1 MAQKPLL
8 TVDKHF
14 FSANESV
21 RFWISVSSPDPIPES
36 VWESGVVHIVR
47 PDGSRFDQH
56 VSSPIDGDPS
66 RGYKGGWGLG
76 PVPYLLGTYRVSFEF
91 AGKTSEEQALE
102 IVPNALARGVQAYW
116 VFKQSRDAVLRV
128 ENHTGR
134 IVRFAELGLIGS
146 EVGISVSQ
154 DQPRSMDSRFVPE
167 SVISPPHITPEYSFD
182 NLDWNNM
189 SRWPMV
195 SVPPGQSVERTI
207 ALDAAF
213 PFQKNQDYDVRLGV
227 TLTLFIGEAGDPE
240 APLFPER
247 RIVQGTSRLRWQEL
261 IRPR

>member
-1 MAQKPLL
+1 MAQTPVL

-14 FSANESV
+14 FSANEAV
-21 RFWISVSSPDPIPES
+21 RFWIGVSSLGPIPPS
-36 VWESGVVHIVR
+36 VRESGVVHIIR
-47 PDGSRFDQH
+47 PDGSKFDQH

-76 PVPYLLGTYRVSFEF
+76 PGPYLLGAYRVSFEF
-91 AGKTSEEQALE
+91 DGKTSAEQTLE
-102 IVPNALARGVQAYW
+102 IVPSPLASGVQAYW
-116 VFKQSRDAVLRV
+116 VFNQSRGAVLRV

-134 IVRFAELGLIGS
+134 MVRFAELGLMGS

-154 DQPRSMDSRFVPE
+154 DQPRSTDSRFVPE
-167 SVISPPHITPEYSFD
+167 SAISPSHITPEYSFD

-195 SVPPGQSVERTI
+195 IVPPGQSVERTI

-213 PFQKNQDYDVRLGV
+213 PFQKNQEYDVGLGV

-240 APLFPER
+240 ARLFPER
-247 RIVQGTSRLRWQEL
+247 RIVHGASRLRWQEL
-261 IRPR
+261 IRLR